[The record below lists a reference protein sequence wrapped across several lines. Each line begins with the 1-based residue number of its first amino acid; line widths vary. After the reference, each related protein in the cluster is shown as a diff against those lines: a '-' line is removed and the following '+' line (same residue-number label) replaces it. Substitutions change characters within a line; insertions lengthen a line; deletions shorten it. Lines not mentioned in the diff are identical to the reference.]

1 MQILTDPRSTE
12 SSIIRELFDY
22 WRGKCRGTVIPRR
35 TDIDPAE
42 LLPILPNLMIVDFE
56 QQPFRV
62 RFRLVGTKVVD
73 ITGFE
78 FTGRYLDEIA
88 KPDVEGSF
96 IECYKTA
103 SRTRQTVVDRI
114 RWRFDD
120 QMTGEYDFC
129 VLPLDDDGE
138 VATRALAVECYARL
152 EKRYDLTS
160 LRRRFP
166 AQN

>member
-1 MQILTDPRSTE
+1 MQILTDARSIE

-22 WRGKCRGTVIPRR
+22 WRRKRSGDAIPQR

-42 LLPILPNLMIVDFE
+42 ILPILPNLMMVDFE

-73 ITGFE
+73 VTGFE
-78 FTGRYLDEIA
+78 FTGMYLDQIA
-88 KPDVEGSF
+88 MPDIESSF
-96 IECYKTA
+96 VECYETA
-103 SRTRQTVVDRI
+103 SRTRQPVFNRI
-114 RWRFDD
+114 KWRFDD
-120 QMTGEYDFC
+120 QVVDEYDFC

-152 EKRYDLTS
+152 EKQYDLTS
-160 LRRRFP
+160 VRRRPP
-166 AQN
+166 ARK